1 MDISGLTS
9 AYSQY
14 AENLSGNAKAEALNN
29 KVSGA
34 DYSKA
39 TDEELMEVCKEFE
52 AYFLEQMYKEMM
64 KTIPESEMTSSAN
77 STLVN
82 YYKDEM
88 IKEVSAQ
95 TAKQSNMGLAQSL
108 YEQMKRNY
116 QVLFCL
122 YHFV

>member
-14 AENLSGNAKAEALNN
+14 AENLSGNAKTDALAG

-39 TDEELMEVCKEFE
+39 TDEELMKVCKEFE
-52 AYFLEQMYKEMM
+52 AYFLELMYKEML
-64 KTIPESEMTSSAN
+64 KTVPESELSSGAN

-88 IKEVSAQ
+88 VKEVSAQ
-95 TAKQSNMGLAQSL
+95 TAEQSNMGLAQTL

-116 QVLFCL
+116 EV
-122 YHFV
+122 

>member
-1 MDISGLTS
+1 MDINGLTS

-14 AENLSGNAKAEALNN
+14 AENLSGNAKAEALTN
-29 KVSGA
+29 KVSGV

-64 KTIPESEMTSSAN
+64 KTIPESELTSSAN
-77 STLVN
+77 STLVD

-88 IKEVSAQ
+88 IKKVSAE
-95 TAKQSNMGLAQSL
+95 TAEQSNMGLAQTL

-116 QVLFCL
+116 QV
-122 YHFV
+122 

>member
-14 AENLSGNAKAEALNN
+14 AENVSGNAKTEALSK

-34 DYSKA
+34 DYSNA

-64 KTIPESEMTSSAN
+64 KTIPESELTSSAN

-95 TAKQSNMGLAQSL
+95 TAEQSNMGLAQTL

-116 QVLFCL
+116 QV
-122 YHFV
+122 

>member
-1 MDISGLTS
+1 MDISGITS

-14 AENLSGNAKAEALNN
+14 ADNLSGSAKAETLTN
-29 KVSGA
+29 KVSGT
-34 DYSKA
+34 DYSQA

-64 KTIPESEMTSSAN
+64 KTIPESELTSSAN
-77 STLVN
+77 STLVD

-95 TAKQSNMGLAQSL
+95 TAEQSNMGLAQTL

-116 QVLFCL
+116 QV
-122 YHFV
+122 

>member
-14 AENLSGNAKAEALNN
+14 ASSLSGNASTEALTN
-29 KVSGA
+29 KVSGQ
-34 DYSKA
+34 DYQNA

-52 AYFLEQMYKEMM
+52 AYFLELMYKEMM
-64 KTIPESEMTSSAN
+64 KTVPESELTSGAN
-77 STLVN
+77 STLVD

-88 IKEVSAQ
+88 IKDIAAQ
-95 TAKQSNMGLAQSL
+95 TAEQSDMGLAQTL

-116 QVLFCL
+116 EI
-122 YHFV
+122 

>member
-1 MDISGLTS
+1 MDISGITS

-14 AENLSGNAKAEALNN
+14 ADNLSGSAKAEALTN
-29 KVSGA
+29 KVSGT
-34 DYSKA
+34 DYSQA

-64 KTIPESEMTSSAN
+64 KTIPESELSSSAN
-77 STLVN
+77 STLVD

-95 TAKQSNMGLAQSL
+95 TAEQSNMGLAQTL

-116 QVLFCL
+116 QV
-122 YHFV
+122 

>member
-14 AENLSGNAKAEALNN
+14 AETISGNAKAGNLSD
-29 KVSGA
+29 KVSGK

-39 TDEELMEVCKEFE
+39 TDDELMEVCKEFE

-64 KTIPESEMTSSAN
+64 KTIPESELTSSAN
-77 STLVN
+77 STLVD

-95 TAKQSNMGLAQSL
+95 TAEQSDMGLAQAL

-116 QVLFCL
+116 QV
-122 YHFV
+122 

>member
-14 AENLSGNAKAEALNN
+14 AENLSGSAKAEALTN

-39 TDEELMEVCKEFE
+39 TDDELMEVCKEFE

-77 STLVN
+77 STLVD

-88 IKEVSAQ
+88 IKEISAQ
-95 TAKQSNMGLAQSL
+95 TAEQSNMGLAQSL

-116 QVLFCL
+116 QV
-122 YHFV
+122 

>member
-14 AENLSGNAKAEALNN
+14 AENISGNAKANSLTN
-29 KVSGA
+29 KVSGK
-34 DYSKA
+34 DYSQA

-64 KTIPESEMTSSAN
+64 KTIPESELSSGAN
-77 STLVN
+77 STLVD

-95 TAKQSNMGLAQSL
+95 TAEQSNMGLAQTL

-116 QVLFCL
+116 QV
-122 YHFV
+122 

>member
-1 MDISGLTS
+1 MDINGLTS

-14 AENLSGNAKAEALNN
+14 AENLSGNAKAETLTN

-64 KTIPESEMTSSAN
+64 KTIPESELTSSAN

-95 TAKQSNMGLAQSL
+95 TAEQSNMGLAQTL

-116 QVLFCL
+116 EV
-122 YHFV
+122 

>member
-14 AENLSGNAKAEALNN
+14 AESISGNAKANNLTN
-29 KVSGA
+29 KVSGT

-64 KTIPESEMTSSAN
+64 KTIPESELTSGAN
-77 STLVN
+77 STLVD

-95 TAKQSNMGLAQSL
+95 TAEQSNMGLAQAL

-116 QVLFCL
+116 QL
-122 YHFV
+122 

>member
-1 MDISGLTS
+1 MS
-9 AYSQY
+9 
-14 AENLSGNAKAEALNN
+14 K

-34 DYSKA
+34 DYSNA
-39 TDEELMEVCKEFE
+39 TDDELMEVCKEFE

-64 KTIPESEMTSSAN
+64 KTIPESELTSSSS

-88 IKEVSAQ
+88 IKEISAQ
-95 TAKQSNMGLAQSL
+95 TAEQSNMGLAQTL

-116 QVLFCL
+116 EV
-122 YHFV
+122 

>member
-14 AENLSGNAKAEALNN
+14 AENISGNAKANNLTN
-29 KVSGA
+29 KVSGK
-34 DYSKA
+34 DYSQA

-64 KTIPESEMTSSAN
+64 KTIPESELTSGAN
-77 STLVN
+77 STLVD

-88 IKEVSAQ
+88 VKEVSAQ
-95 TAKQSNMGLAQSL
+95 TAEQNDMGLAQAL

-116 QVLFCL
+116 QL
-122 YHFV
+122 

>member
-14 AENLSGNAKAEALNN
+14 AENVSGNAKADALTK

-34 DYSKA
+34 DYSNA

-77 STLVN
+77 STLVD

-88 IKEVSAQ
+88 IKKVSEQ
-95 TAKQSNMGLAQSL
+95 TAEQSNMGLAQTL

-116 QVLFCL
+116 QV
-122 YHFV
+122 

>member
-14 AENLSGNAKAEALNN
+14 AENVSGNAKTEALTN

-64 KTIPESEMTSSAN
+64 KTIPESELTSSAN
-77 STLVN
+77 STLVD

-88 IKEVSAQ
+88 IKKVSEQ
-95 TAKQSNMGLAQSL
+95 TAEQSNMGLAQTL

-116 QVLFCL
+116 EV
-122 YHFV
+122 